1 MHIHSD
7 KSAVQMEINDVYLFI
22 ITSLFMLQAGMFYKY
37 HELANITNPTNF
49 KESMTSMKTYANIGP
64 TWQQL
69 AILLVDVQCIHVL

>member
-1 MHIHSD
+1 
-7 KSAVQMEINDVYLFI
+7 
-22 ITSLFMLQAGMFYKY
+22 MLQAGTFYKY